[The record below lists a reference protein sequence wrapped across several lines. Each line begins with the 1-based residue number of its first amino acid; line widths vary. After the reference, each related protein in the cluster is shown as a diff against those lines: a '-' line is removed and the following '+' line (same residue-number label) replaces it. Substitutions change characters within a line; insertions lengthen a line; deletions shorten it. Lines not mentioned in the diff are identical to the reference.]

1 MKGFVFLSEAYTPQA
16 ALERFKRHIIPI
28 LTVLLGKDASKE
40 ITINENHMCING
52 TPVGDY
58 RFMSNFEIDCGGL
71 KFDYGNDKF
80 RIVCFDFFND
90 CKIDTIA
97 EFNKNGGY
105 KIIYER

>member
-1 MKGFVFLSEAYTPQA
+1 MKGFVLLSEAHTPQA
-16 ALERFKRHIIPI
+16 VLARFKRFIIPI
-28 LTVLLGKDASKE
+28 LTTLLGEDVPKN
-40 ITINENHMCING
+40 ITVNENNLSING
-52 TPVGDY
+52 TLIGDC